1 MAKRKN
7 SRAANGSGTI
17 RQRPDGRWEARYTVG
32 RNPGT
37 GKQIQKSVYGATQAE
52 VRKKLQ
58 QTSVD
63 IDNGTYTEPSRL
75 TVGQWL
81 NIWLNEY
88 TGNIGPLTEVSYRGH
103 VRNHLEPELGSI
115 KLISLSAHTIQ
126 TLYNRLMKVKGLSAK
141 SIVNINGVLHRALGQ
156 AHELQYLRNNSS
168 DAVKL
173 PRVEKVEINPFD
185 DEATKAFLQAIESHR
200 WEILYR
206 VTLYT
211 GMRRGEAY
219 VKLKLKFTRI
229 IFRHEYPN
237 STFSKENR
245 FAFRLPKTRQTS
257 KQFLYGHS
265 GKHGLFQL
273 RNLLSLSA

>member
-7 SRAANGSGTI
+7 SRAANGAGTI
-17 RQRPDGRWEARYTVG
+17 VKRSDGRWMAQASVG
-32 RNPGT
+32 FDPLT
-37 GKQIQKSVYGATQAE
+37 GKAIRKTIYGKTQEE
-52 VRKKLQ
+52 VRKKL
-58 QTSVD
+58 TLITVTVD
-63 IDNGTYTEPSRL
+63 DGTYTESSRL

-81 NIWLNEY
+81 GIWLNEY
-88 TGNIGPLTEVSYRGH
+88 TDNIGPLTRVAYTGQIK
-103 VRNHLEPELGSI
+103 NHLAPMIGAI
-115 KLISLSAHTIQ
+115 KLVELSGHTIQ
-126 TLYNRLMKVKGLSAK
+126 ILYNKLIAEKGLSPK
-141 SIVNINGVLHRALGQ
+141 TINNLNGVLHRALEQ
-156 AHELQYLRNNSS
+156 AFELRYLNHNPAK
-168 DAVKL
+168 AVKL
-173 PRVEKVEINPFD
+173 PRIQKVEINPFD